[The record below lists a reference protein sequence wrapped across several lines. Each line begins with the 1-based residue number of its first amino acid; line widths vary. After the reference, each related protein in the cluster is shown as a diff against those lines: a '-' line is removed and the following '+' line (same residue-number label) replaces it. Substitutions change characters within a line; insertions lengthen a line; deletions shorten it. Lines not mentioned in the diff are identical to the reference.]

1 MSKKSEERGT
11 AKRRTERGSE
21 ILEFA
26 FAVTML
32 MMLLLG
38 IVTFS
43 RAYNVYQSIARAA
56 REGAR
61 VAVLPNCA
69 SCGNRYLDPSSG
81 VTQANSAI
89 FADDISPALRAA
101 NLNPAAVL
109 NYSES
114 VGWLNA
120 GDTEQQCGVRIS
132 FKYPYQLALPFTS
145 MNLATI
151 DLPVRVEMR
160 RENQPSGG
168 TCP

>member
-1 MSKKSEERGT
+1 VGKESGERES
-11 AKRRTERGSE
+11 AKRPGERGSE
-21 ILEFA
+21 MLELA
-26 FAVTML
+26 FVVTML

-38 IVTFS
+38 IVTFA

-61 VAVLPNCA
+61 VAVLPTCA
-69 SCGNRYLDPSSG
+69 SCGNSYLDPSSG

-89 FADDISPALRAA
+89 FTNDISPALQAA
-101 NLNPAAVL
+101 NLNPASVL
-109 NYSES
+109 NYSET
-114 VGWLNA
+114 VGWLDA
-120 GDTEQQCGVRIS
+120 GDTEQQCGVTIS
-132 FKYPYQLALPFTS
+132 FKYPYQLNLPFTT

-151 DLPVRVEMR
+151 DLPVHVEMR